1 MLPLPFGLD
10 LLEQF
15 RVGPFKIV
23 SKFQPCAQSF
33 GIHLKPP
40 SQFLC
45 GRIVK
50 EGNLLIEIWHD
61 QLVDQFLIPR
71 HTAQS
76 PADNR
81 FVVAQRGERLQ
92 VEQLDAPGLQHRGKV
107 AGAVV
112 GRENKRMQ
120 QRYLT
125 GIERAPK
132 LRGFS
137 FLLRAVNLVALDSVT
152 QRSLDRRQDSVAP
165 FCVLLTLLIIVEPE
179 RSVNADEYQEQ
190 LRHPT
195 AETRETRMFF
205 GCLTHV

>member
-1 MLPLPFGLD
+1 M
-10 LLEQF
+10 
-15 RVGPFKIV
+15 
-23 SKFQPCAQSF
+23 QPVA
-33 GIHLKPP
+33 
-40 SQFLC
+40 
-45 GRIVK
+45 
-50 EGNLLIEIWHD
+50 
-61 QLVDQFLIPR
+61 QFLIPR
-71 HTAQS
+71 HAAQS

-120 QRYLT
+120 QRHLT

-152 QRSLDRRQDSVAP
+152 QRSLDRRQDPVAT

-190 LRHPT
+190 LRRPT

>member
-1 MLPLPFGLD
+1 M
-10 LLEQF
+10 
-15 RVGPFKIV
+15 
-23 SKFQPCAQSF
+23 QPVA
-33 GIHLKPP
+33 
-40 SQFLC
+40 
-45 GRIVK
+45 
-50 EGNLLIEIWHD
+50 
-61 QLVDQFLIPR
+61 QFLIPR
-71 HTAQS
+71 HAAQS

-120 QRYLT
+120 QRHLT